1 MPTRHLSR
9 RLSRRTMLRGTVLGG
24 AVMLH
29 LPLLEAMLNTHGTAL
44 ASGGALPRRFAV
56 WFYGNGVK
64 LDRWIPEGEGTGY
77 TLSSELEAMSD
88 LRDDIT
94 IVSGTRCPVDG
105 QVHHSGQAGM
115 LSGDTIDLMPND
127 ASTFRA
133 KSADVLI
140 SEKWAGDAAFDL
152 INLAIYRDPRFE
164 IGTPGHIS
172 YNGTGFNPNEVDPG
186 ALYDRIFSG
195 GMPDQPDP
203 ADNGARA
210 SARSLALDS
219 VLDDFK
225 ALDSGLGRP
234 DQMRLEQHMDGLRD
248 LQRRI
253 QQFESEGGGGCEPPE
268 RPTFS
273 EEANNDTR
281 IAEKNAIMSELVA
294 QAFACDLTRV
304 ASIMHHTWYSPAF
317 REIDIGTHQHGLTH
331 DEPGDQPQVHATVSF
346 VMSNL
351 ATFIRSLKA
360 IPEGAGTVLDNTAV
374 YAVTDVSD
382 GRTHSKDDM
391 PIVLAGG
398 AGGRL
403 RQGHHIRAVDTSSF
417 RVMVSL
423 FRALDIDIPSF
434 GAGGWAESEPIPELL
449 V

>member
-1 MPTRHLSR
+1 MPSR
-9 RLSRRTMLRGTVLGG
+9 SLSRRTVLRGTLMGG

-29 LPLLEAMLNTHGTAL
+29 LPLLEVMLNTHGTAL
-44 ASGGALPRRFAV
+44 ANGEALPRRFAV

-64 LDRWIPEGEGTGY
+64 LDRWIPDGEGTNY
-77 TLSSELEAMSD
+77 TLSAELEAMAD
-88 LRDDIT
+88 LQGDIT
-94 IVSGTRCPVDG
+94 VVSGTRCPVDG

-115 LSGDTIDLMPND
+115 LSGDTIDLMAND

-133 KSADVLI
+133 KSVDVLI
-140 SEKWAGDAAFDL
+140 SEEWAGDAAFDL
-152 INLAIYRDPRFE
+152 VNLAIYRDPRYE

-186 ALYDRIFSG
+186 ALYDRLFAGIV
-195 GMPDQPDP
+195 PDEPDP
-203 ADNGARA
+203 VDSSTRVA
-210 SARSLALDS
+210 ARSRALDS
-219 VLDDFK
+219 VLEDFGDLN
-225 ALDSGLGRP
+225 AGLGHA
-234 DQMRLEQHMDGLRD
+234 DQARLEQHMDGLRD

-253 QQFESEGGGGCEPPE
+253 EEFEVGGAGGCAPPE

-273 EEANNDTR
+273 EEANDDTR
-281 IAEKNAIMSELVA
+281 IGEKNAIMSELVA

-317 REIDIGTHQHGLTH
+317 REIDIGTQQHGLTH
-331 DEPGDQPQVHATVSF
+331 DEPGDQPLVHATATF

-360 IPEGAGTVLDNTAV
+360 IPEGAGTVLDNSVV
-374 YAVTDVSD
+374 YAVTDVAE
-382 GRTHSKDDM
+382 GQTHSKDDM

-403 RQGHHIRAVDTSSF
+403 RQGLHVRATDTSSF

-423 FRALDIDIPSF
+423 FHALELDIPSF
-434 GAGGWAESEPIPELL
+434 GAGDWAQTEPLAELL
-449 V
+449 G

>member
-1 MPTRHLSR
+1 MPSR
-9 RLSRRTMLRGTVLGG
+9 SLSRRTVLRGTVMGG

-29 LPLLEAMLNTHGTAL
+29 LPLLEVMLNTHGTAL
-44 ASGGALPRRFAV
+44 ANGEALPRRFAV

-64 LDRWIPEGEGTGY
+64 LDRWIPDGEGANY

-88 LRDDIT
+88 LQDDIT
-94 IVSGTRCPVDG
+94 IVSGTHCPVDG

-115 LSGDTIDLMPND
+115 LSGDTIDLMAND

-133 KSADVLI
+133 KSVDVLV
-140 SEKWAGDAAFDL
+140 SEQWAGDAAFDL
-152 INLAIYRDPRFE
+152 INLAIYRDPRYE

-186 ALYDRIFSG
+186 SLYDRIFSG
-195 GMPDQPDP
+195 VVPDEPDP
-203 ADNGARA
+203 VDTSARA
-210 SARSLALDS
+210 AARSRALDS
-219 VLDDFK
+219 VLEDFS
-225 ALDSGLGRP
+225 ALNAGVGRG
-234 DQMRLEQHMDGLRD
+234 DQVRLEQHMDGLRD
-248 LQRRI
+248 LQKRI
-253 QQFESEGGGGCEPPE
+253 EEFETGAGGCTPPE

-273 EEANNDTR
+273 EEANDDTR
-281 IAEKNAIMSELVA
+281 IGEKNAIMSELVA
-294 QAFACDLTRV
+294 RAFACDMTRV

-317 REIDIGTHQHGLTH
+317 REIGIGTQQHGLTH
-331 DEPGDQPQVHATVSF
+331 DEPGDQPQVHATATF

-360 IPEGAGTVLDNTAV
+360 IPEGAGTVLDNSVV

-403 RQGHHIRAVDTSSF
+403 LRGHHIHAPDTSSF
-417 RVMVSL
+417 KVMMSL
-423 FRALDIDIPSF
+423 FRALDLGIESF
-434 GAGGWAESEPIPELL
+434 GAGGWAQTEPLSELL